1 MYLREALSRCRDLE
15 EDVSRIYD
23 ELASQHSRS
32 PELARAWR
40 QLAQDE
46 HNHSRQLGA
55 LLAVHEAL
63 DDDGPFLVGLER
75 RSKDCAREVHEAY
88 TRVHAGIAPRQAVEL
103 CLELEKSELDS
114 LFIELRDLSRPAVK
128 RLSEKLYK
136 RAGSHSDHRERIKAL
151 RQIAMTELT
160 EQDASTGA
168 ALERPH

>member
-15 EDVSRIYD
+15 EEVSRIYD
-23 ELASQHSRS
+23 ELASQHTRT
-32 PELARAWR
+32 PELARAWK

-46 HNHSRQLGA
+46 RSHSRQLGV

-75 RSKDCAREVHEAY
+75 RSRDCAREIRETY

-103 CLELEKSELDS
+103 CLELEKSELDH

-128 RLSEKLYK
+128 RLSERLYK
-136 RAGSHSDHRERIKAL
+136 RTSSHSDHRERIEAL
-151 RQIAMTELT
+151 RQIAVAD
-160 EQDASTGA
+160 QDAATGA
-168 ALERPH
+168 GVEHPS